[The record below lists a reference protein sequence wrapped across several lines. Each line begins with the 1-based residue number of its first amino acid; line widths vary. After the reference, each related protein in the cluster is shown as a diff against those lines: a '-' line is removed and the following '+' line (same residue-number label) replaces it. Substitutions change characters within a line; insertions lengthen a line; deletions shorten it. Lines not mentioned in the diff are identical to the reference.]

1 MKYLKIIL
9 IIFVSFSIFG
19 SMVIHSTSNNNPGG
33 SFARTESA
41 IVFFS
46 KIPINSIKIIK
57 CYLFKNISACEG
69 LGGDEFTYI
78 KHKNKKKG
86 LTVFSND
93 PQHLEGYIIFS
104 RYFKEKG
111 KNLVHLYDIK
121 NDKILHEWDPDIDE
135 INKLS
140 NFDRSQKNLEIDSNR
155 KRYLFYHP
163 ILLDNGSI
171 ITHSSS
177 PLIRIDRCSNLVWQI
192 DKRFHHSLNF
202 DFEKNIWSP
211 TLEIPGNFKNIHDL
225 YHDDRIAKISLDG
238 KILYEKSITKILLE
252 NDLFGLISNV
262 YYGDDPIHLN
272 DIEPVNFDSD
282 YWLKGDVFLSIRS
295 LSLIMLYRPSTNKV
309 IWFKQGPWRFQHDV
323 DIINKN
329 TIAIFD
335 NNPSLGWDE
344 SPFNNNLYFYN
355 FETGSSEKKYEELFV
370 SSNINSRTGS
380 LYRILENDDIYVEEE
395 NHGRILRGD
404 NEGNLRWEFIW
415 NSLINW
421 SRYISEEEFKNLNFI
436 GQKC

>member
-1 MKYLKIIL
+1 M
-9 IIFVSFSIFG
+9 
-19 SMVIHSTSNNNPGG
+19 
-33 SFARTESA
+33 
-41 IVFFS
+41 
-46 KIPINSIKIIK
+46 
-57 CYLFKNISACEG
+57 
-69 LGGDEFTYI
+69 
-78 KHKNKKKG
+78 
-86 LTVFSND
+86 
-93 PQHLEGYIIFS
+93 
-104 RYFKEKG
+104 
-111 KNLVHLYDIK
+111 
-121 NDKILHEWDPDIDE
+121 
-135 INKLS
+135 S

-211 TLEIPGNFKNIHDL
+211 TLEIPGKFKNIHNL

-355 FETGSSEKKYEELFV
+355 FETGSSEKNMKNYLSVVILIAELDHSIEF
-370 SSNINSRTGS
+370 
-380 LYRILENDDIYVEEE
+380 LKMMIYM
-395 NHGRILRGD
+395 
-404 NEGNLRWEFIW
+404 
-415 NSLINW
+415 
-421 SRYISEEEFKNLNFI
+421 
-436 GQKC
+436 

>member
-1 MKYLKIIL
+1 MI
-9 IIFVSFSIFG
+9 
-19 SMVIHSTSNNNPGG
+19 
-33 SFARTESA
+33 
-41 IVFFS
+41 S
-46 KIPINSIKIIK
+46 K
-57 CYLFKNISACEG
+57 
-69 LGGDEFTYI
+69 
-78 KHKNKKKG
+78 
-86 LTVFSND
+86 
-93 PQHLEGYIIFS
+93 
-104 RYFKEKG
+104 
-111 KNLVHLYDIK
+111 
-121 NDKILHEWDPDIDE
+121 
-135 INKLS
+135 
-140 NFDRSQKNLEIDSNR
+140 
-155 KRYLFYHP
+155 
-163 ILLDNGSI
+163 
-171 ITHSSS
+171 
-177 PLIRIDRCSNLVWQI
+177 
-192 DKRFHHSLNF
+192 
-202 DFEKNIWSP
+202 KNIWSP
-211 TLEIPGNFKNIHDL
+211 TLEIPGKFKNIHNL

-380 LYRILENDDIYVEEE
+380 LYRIL
-395 NHGRILRGD
+395 
-404 NEGNLRWEFIW
+404 
-415 NSLINW
+415 
-421 SRYISEEEFKNLNFI
+421 
-436 GQKC
+436 